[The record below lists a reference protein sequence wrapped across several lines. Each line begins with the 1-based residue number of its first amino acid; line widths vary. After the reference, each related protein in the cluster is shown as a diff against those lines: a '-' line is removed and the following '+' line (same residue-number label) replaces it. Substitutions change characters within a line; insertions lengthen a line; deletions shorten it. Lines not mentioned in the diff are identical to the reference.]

1 MPGKDIM
8 RKNDM
13 SDDTLF
19 ATPSVWNDVGRMLSS
34 PRRLL
39 NRLLQ
44 HWTRYSVWVTPRMR
58 ARFHS
63 WRGVDIADPRRV
75 FIGDNVVFDGAY
87 PEMIHVGCN
96 VKITDG
102 TKVLAHFYDPSFS
115 EHCMRIGHVY
125 IDDNVFIGMNVVI
138 AAPVRI
144 GRGAVVGAGAVVVSD
159 VPPSSIVGGVPA
171 RPIGRRGNEQLP
183 EHLVGAWSS

>member
-1 MPGKDIM
+1 
-8 RKNDM
+8 
-13 SDDTLF
+13 
-19 ATPSVWNDVGRMLSS
+19 
-34 PRRLL
+34 
-39 NRLLQ
+39 
-44 HWTRYSVWVTPRMR
+44 MR

-125 IDDNVFIGMNVVI
+125 IDDNVFIGMNVV
-138 AAPVRI
+138 
-144 GRGAVVGAGAVVVSD
+144 SD